1 MKIETFRGLVRE
13 IGYGKK
19 VVDSLYV
26 LPSDAQPFSSELR
39 AEIRRAELA
48 ANPQD
53 SWNLL
58 KFHLKEYSITF
69 LSYPDFD
76 SDPHPVLAHSTKINL
91 NSGRVVRTD
100 YTQRANPPI
109 LHRKE
114 TFLPSGDARIGTY
127 AALTKQEEAADL
139 YRDPSRI
146 GLRLFWESL
155 LRKKKL
161 RYDGHTLVADQSH
174 AVEVL
179 TEEELDA
186 PIERHRTAIKRYDLS
201 RPVKLLMKHGLL
213 QESQTF
219 FDYGCGRGMDV
230 EGLQSLGLEAN
241 GWDPAFQP
249 DAQKLKAQVVNLG
262 YVLNVI
268 EKPPEREDALKQAFG
283 LAEHV
288 LCVST
293 LVAGEETSAHS
304 RAYGDGYVTKSGT
317 FQKFFEPG
325 ELEGL
330 IERCLECEPV
340 TLSFG
345 ICLAFKSVEEREV
358 FLSNRTRRH
367 VDWTEI
373 STQLRFT
380 QSSSREEQLVGR
392 YELNR
397 ELLDSY
403 WSAMLDF
410 GRVPDADEFAASAEI
425 RKACGGRG
433 RAADLVIK
441 YHGAELLAEARRVR
455 EEDVLSYLAMKHFER
470 KFLQKHLPPRI
481 KRDIKAFWGDYARAM
496 KKAAELLFAAGDPG
510 ELHIAIESLDCGWY
524 DAEEQ
529 HLTFHR
535 SLLDQLPG
543 ILRVYVFCGLRRFGD
558 LDEVDVI
565 KIHLASRK
573 LTLQRYDDFER
584 KPLPELQLRIK
595 IDLRKDFVTVFDHT
609 SGEDRQLL
617 FFKERLVGPDFE
629 FGNDVVGFTKR
640 LNKFGITAEM
650 IGHGPSLA
658 RFDAFRAE
666 RGLTAS
672 LLKKR

>member
-1 MKIETFRGLVRE
+1 MKLEE
-13 IGYGKK
+13 IRSAIRDLGYGKSLPGATYIYRP
-19 VVDSLYV
+19 DSGVAESPL
-26 LPSDAQPFSSELR
+26 F

-48 ANPQD
+48 AQPRED
-53 SWNLL
+53 WNLL
-58 KFHLKEYSITF
+58 KLHTGEHSITF
-69 LSYPDFD
+69 LSYPSFD
-76 SDPHPVLAHSTKINL
+76 SDPHPVLCHATKINL
-91 NSGRVVRTD
+91 NSGRIVRTD

-114 TFLPSGDARIGTY
+114 TFLPPDDPQVEAFS
-127 AALTKQEEAADL
+127 ALTKQEEDAGL

-161 RYDGHTLVADQSH
+161 RYDGHTLVVDNSNF
-174 AVEVL
+174 VEVL
-179 TEEELDA
+179 AEDELDV

-230 EGLQSLGLEAN
+230 EGLQSLGYEAN

-249 DAQKLKAQVVNLG
+249 DAKKLEAQVVNLG

-268 EKPPEREDALKQAFG
+268 EKPPEREDALKKAFG

-304 RAYGDGYVTKSGT
+304 RAYSDGYVTKSGT

-345 ICLAFKSVEEREV
+345 VCLAFKSVEEREV

-403 WSAMLDF
+403 WSVMLDY
-410 GRVPDADEFAASAEI
+410 GRVPDADEFASSAEL
-425 RKACGGRG
+425 RKACGGLG
-433 RAADLVIK
+433 RAADLVID
-441 YHGAELLAEARRVR
+441 YHGAELLQEARRVR

-496 KKAAELLFAAGDPG
+496 KRSAELLFAAGDPG
-510 ELHIAIESLDCGWY
+510 ELSIAIESLDCGWY
-524 DAEEQ
+524 DEKEQ

-535 SLLDQLPG
+535 SLLDQLPA

-558 LDEVDVI
+558 LDEVDII

-573 LTLQRYDDFER
+573 LTLQRYDDFEG
-584 KPLPELQLRIK
+584 KSLPELQLRIK
-595 IDLRKDFVTVFDHT
+595 IDLRRDFVTVFDHT
-609 SGEDRQLL
+609 TGEDRQLL
-617 FFKERLVGPDFE
+617 FFKERFVGPDYQ
-629 FGNDVVGFTKR
+629 FGNDVVGFSKR
-640 LNKFGITAEM
+640 LNKLGLTSGL
-650 IGHGPSLA
+650 IGYGPSRA
-658 RFDAFRAE
+658 RFDAFREE
-666 RGLTAS
+666 RGLTPS

>member
-1 MKIETFRGLVRE
+1 MKLEE
-13 IGYGKK
+13 IRSAIRDLGYGKSLPGATYIYRP
-19 VVDSLYV
+19 DSGVAESPL
-26 LPSDAQPFSSELR
+26 F

-48 ANPQD
+48 AQPRED
-53 SWNLL
+53 WNLL
-58 KFHLKEYSITF
+58 KLHTGEHSITF
-69 LSYPDFD
+69 LSYPSFD
-76 SDPHPVLAHSTKINL
+76 SDPHPVLCHATKINL
-91 NSGRVVRTD
+91 NSGRIVRTD

-114 TFLPSGDARIGTY
+114 TFLPPDDPQVEAFS
-127 AALTKQEEAADL
+127 ALTKQEEDAGL

-161 RYDGHTLVADQSH
+161 RYDGHTLVVDNSNF
-174 AVEVL
+174 VEVL
-179 TEEELDA
+179 AEDELDV

-230 EGLQSLGLEAN
+230 EGLQSLGYEAN

-249 DAQKLKAQVVNLG
+249 DAKKLEAQVVNLG

-268 EKPPEREDALKQAFG
+268 EKPPEREDALKKAFG

-304 RAYGDGYVTKSGT
+304 RAYSDGYVTKSGT

-345 ICLAFKSVEEREV
+345 VCLAFKSVEEREV

-403 WSAMLDF
+403 WSVMLDY
-410 GRVPDADEFAASAEI
+410 GRVPDADEFASSAEL
-425 RKACGGRG
+425 RKACGGLG
-433 RAADLVIK
+433 RAADLVID
-441 YHGAELLAEARRVR
+441 YHGAELLQEARRVR

-496 KKAAELLFAAGDPG
+496 KRSAELLFAAGDPG
-510 ELHIAIESLDCGWY
+510 ELSIAIESLDCGWY
-524 DAEEQ
+524 DEKEQ

-535 SLLDQLPG
+535 SLLDQLPA

-558 LDEVDVI
+558 LDEVDII

-573 LTLQRYDDFER
+573 LTLQRYDDFEG
-584 KPLPELQLRIK
+584 KSLPELQLRIK
-595 IDLRKDFVTVFDHT
+595 IDLRRDFVTVFDHT
-609 SGEDRQLL
+609 TGEDRQLL
-617 FFKERLVGPDFE
+617 FFKERFVGPDYQ
-629 FGNDVVGFTKR
+629 FGNDVVGFSKR
-640 LNKFGITAEM
+640 LNK
-650 IGHGPSLA
+650 L
-658 RFDAFRAE
+658 
-666 RGLTAS
+666 GLTSGLIGSGQVGRDSMRFVRNAV
-672 LLKKR
+672 

>member
-1 MKIETFRGLVRE
+1 MTLQEFERLIKLLP
-13 IGYGKK
+13 YGKRLQGAK
-19 VVDSLYV
+19 YIVRSVDYGGNEAL
-26 LPSDAQPFSSELR
+26 E
-39 AEIRRAELA
+39 AEVRRAEVA
-48 ANPQD
+48 AHPRGD
-53 SWNLL
+53 WNLL
-58 KFHLKEYSITF
+58 KLHTREYSITF
-69 LSYPDFD
+69 LSYSGFD
-76 SDPHPVLAHSTKINL
+76 EDPHPALAHATKINL
-91 NSGRVVRTD
+91 NSGRIVRTD
-100 YTQRANPPI
+100 YSQRANPPI

-114 TFLPSGDARIGTY
+114 TFLPAGDARIEAY
-127 AALTKQEEAADL
+127 AALTKQEEDAGL

-161 RYDGHTLVADQSH
+161 RYDGHTLVVDQSH

-179 TEEELDA
+179 AEDQLDA

-213 QESQTF
+213 KEDQTF

-230 EGLQSLGLEAN
+230 EGLQSLGYEAN

-249 DAQKLKAQVVNLG
+249 DAKKLKAQVVNLG

-268 EKPPEREDALKQAFG
+268 EKPPEREDALKKAFG

-304 RAYGDGYVTKSGT
+304 RAYSDGYVTKSGT

-403 WSAMLDF
+403 WATMLDY
-410 GRVPDADEFAASAEI
+410 GRVPEAEEFALSSEL
-425 RKACGGRG
+425 RKACGGLG
-433 RAADLVIK
+433 RAADLVID
-441 YHGAELLAEARRVR
+441 YHGAELLREARRVR

-481 KRDIKAFWGDYARAM
+481 KRDIKAFWGNYARAM

-535 SLLDQLPG
+535 SLLDQLPA

-573 LTLQRYDDFER
+573 LTLQRYDDFEG

-609 SGEDRQLL
+609 LGEDRQLL
-617 FFKERLVGPDFE
+617 FFKERFVGRDYQFK
-629 FGNDVVGFTKR
+629 NDAAGFSKR
-640 LNKFGITAEM
+640 LEKLGLVIET
-650 IGHGPSLA
+650 IGYGLSLTE
-658 RFDAFRAE
+658 FESFRLSK
-666 RGLTAS
+666 GLTS
-672 LLKKR
+672 TLRKLS